1 MNNISLHQTKSRPAI
16 RFSVNDIKYD
26 QIYFL
31 LLNCLSVSTFVLQ
44 VQVGVNTPLFTD
56 EISYVT

>member
-1 MNNISLHQTKSRPAI
+1 MNDISLHQTKSRPAI

-31 LLNCLSVSTFVLQ
+31 LLNCLSVST
-44 VQVGVNTPLFTD
+44 
-56 EISYVT
+56 